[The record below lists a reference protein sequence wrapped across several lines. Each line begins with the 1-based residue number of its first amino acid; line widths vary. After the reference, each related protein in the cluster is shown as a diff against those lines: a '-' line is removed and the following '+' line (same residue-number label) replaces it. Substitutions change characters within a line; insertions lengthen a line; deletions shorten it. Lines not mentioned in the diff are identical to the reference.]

1 MSRVFTVGIHLII
14 CLGIFQRTELEAVRE
29 RLSHTDHHRLTTE
42 AEEARQQLVAL
53 REETENAKKTE
64 VEAGKKLKELEYKV
78 KHAKELK
85 EKEMKAS
92 RN

>member
-1 MSRVFTVGIHLII
+1 M
-14 CLGIFQRTELEAVRE
+14 
-29 RLSHTDHHRLTTE
+29 
-42 AEEARQQLVAL
+42 AL
-53 REETENAKKTE
+53 KEETENAKKTE

-92 RN
+92 RNLFLFGLTFSMTDCVFRKPRLR